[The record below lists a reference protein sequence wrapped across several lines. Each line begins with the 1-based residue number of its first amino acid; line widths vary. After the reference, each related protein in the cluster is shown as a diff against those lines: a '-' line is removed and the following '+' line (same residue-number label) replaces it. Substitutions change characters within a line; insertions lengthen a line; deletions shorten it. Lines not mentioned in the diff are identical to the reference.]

1 MKDRSTQVKLWTTDF
16 ILLMLC
22 NFLLFLQLHMIVSPL
37 PSYVQERFH
46 ANAFEVS
53 LFTCLFALSAIAAR
67 LYSAKA
73 LEKGLRNAM
82 IYIGLSVALLAT
94 LGYYFAAG
102 IAVLLLLRMIF
113 GVGFGMSSTAF
124 PTMASDIIPV
134 KRMGEGM
141 GYFGLSTSLAMS
153 MGPIIGVTL
162 LQGSGFVT
170 LMLCT
175 AAVIV
180 VIYPLSYSLT
190 RKKATRSHAGSP
202 QTSAGPVANVSGTK
216 EKIPF
221 NRKLILPSVL
231 NCLLSIT
238 YGGLVGFIVLYGKEA
253 NLANPALFFLFNAL
267 AVLLVRPFAGRL
279 YDSKGPKALLIP
291 GAIFVAIGL
300 TILSFATSMPILFV
314 AAFIYGIGYGSMQSS
329 LQTWMIQ
336 IVAPTQR
343 GMANGMF
350 LNTLDLGIATGAL
363 LLGAIASMTSYT
375 DMYRYSVIFMIVFLL
390 IYLIQGKR
398 SGTFAVTVHPL
409 LAHTHISGTDSDSK
423 ESSSI
428 TPAEK

>member
-113 GVGFGMSSTAF
+113 GVGFGLSSTAF

-175 AAVIV
+175 AGVIV

-190 RKKATRSHAGSP
+190 RKKAARSHTGSA
-202 QTSAGPVANVSGTK
+202 QTSTGPVANVSGTR
-216 EKIPF
+216 EKTPF
-221 NRKLILPSVL
+221 NRKLILPSML

-291 GAIFVAIGL
+291 GAIFVAVGL
-300 TILSFATSMPILFV
+300 IILSFATSMPILFV

-350 LNTLDLGIATGAL
+350 LNTLDLGIAMGAL

-398 SGTFAVTVHPL
+398 SGTFAVSVHPL
-409 LAHTHISGTDSDSK
+409 LAHTHISATESDSK
-423 ESSSI
+423 EKNSDTSV
-428 TPAEK
+428 

>member
-190 RKKATRSHAGSP
+190 RKKASRSHAGSP

-398 SGTFAVTVHPL
+398 SGTFAVSVHPL
-409 LAHTHISGTDSDSK
+409 LAHTHISGTNSDSK
-423 ESSSI
+423 ESSSTI
-428 TPAEK
+428 SAEK

>member
-1 MKDRSTQVKLWTTDF
+1 MKEQSAPVRLWTTDF

-37 PSYVQERFH
+37 PSYVQDRFH
-46 ANAFEVS
+46 ANAFQVS

-102 IAVLLLLRMIF
+102 IAVLLLLRMLF

-124 PTMASDIIPV
+124 PTMASDIVPV

-162 LQGSGFVT
+162 LQGAGFVT
-170 LMLCT
+170 LMVCT
-175 AAVIV
+175 AAVIA

-190 RKKATRSHAGSP
+190 RKKAA
-202 QTSAGPVANVSGTK
+202 QTQQAAEPAVVTVSGAAGKTT
-216 EKIPF
+216 F
-221 NRKLILPSVL
+221 NRKLILPSIL
-231 NCLLSIT
+231 NGLLSIT
-238 YGGLVGFIVLYGKEA
+238 YGGLVGFIVLFGKEA
-253 NLANPALFFLFNAL
+253 HLANPALFFLFNAM
-267 AVLLVRPFAGRL
+267 AVLLVRPFAGRI

-291 GAIFVAIGL
+291 GAVCIALGL
-300 TILSFATSMPILFV
+300 VILSTASTMPVLFA
-314 AAFIYGIGYGSMQSS
+314 AAFMYGIGYGSMQSS

-336 IVAPTQR
+336 VVSPAQR

-363 LLGAIASMTSYT
+363 LLGSIASLTSYT
-375 DMYRYSVIFMIVFLL
+375 EMYRYSVLFMVLFLL

-398 SGTFAVTVHPL
+398 SGSFQIQTHPL
-409 LAHTHISGTDSDSK
+409 LSHTHITASDASEQNASGSENRK
-423 ESSSI
+423 
-428 TPAEK
+428 